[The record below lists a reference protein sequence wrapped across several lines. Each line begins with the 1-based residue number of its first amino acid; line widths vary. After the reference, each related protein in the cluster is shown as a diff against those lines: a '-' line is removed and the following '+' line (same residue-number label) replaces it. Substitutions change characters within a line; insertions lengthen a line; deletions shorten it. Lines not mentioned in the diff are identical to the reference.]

1 MQYVVLMPE
10 FHLTE
15 VYIEAASEEEARE
28 LVIDGSGDYGST
40 YYRHTITT
48 EHPLEVYD
56 ADSAEWSDVREREL
70 RETSIGY

>member
-15 VYIEAASEEEARE
+15 VYIEADSKEEARE
-28 LVIDGSGDYGST
+28 RVLDGDGDYATS
-40 YYRHTITT
+40 YYRHTVTT

-56 ADSAEWSDVREREL
+56 ADSAEWDDVRNREL
-70 RETSIGY
+70 KEADAF